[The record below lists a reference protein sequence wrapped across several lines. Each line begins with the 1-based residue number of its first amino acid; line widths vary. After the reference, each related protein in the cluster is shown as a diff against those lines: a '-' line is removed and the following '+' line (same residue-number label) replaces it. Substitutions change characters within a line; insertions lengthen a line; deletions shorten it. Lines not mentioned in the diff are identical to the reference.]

1 MQADM
6 TTATPPQGG
15 LRRAAILVLVLGTD
29 AAREVFQRLS
39 EREMRQL
46 AIAAKELQGV
56 TRDEV
61 EAVLKAF
68 VRSFRG
74 TEIPSEGAGTVFE
87 VLMERALGSERVQA
101 LLEPDAATKD
111 PYQVCSNASPDLL
124 AGLLRNEHP
133 QTIAIVLASL
143 PAHQAGAILELM
155 GPELTSEVIYRLA
168 TLSDVP
174 DDIRLDVGETLA
186 AELTAMG
193 STKRG
198 VQIDGT
204 SIAVEITKSLSGEF
218 SDEVLELLEDADE
231 DFANGIRSKLFV
243 FDDLAMLDAR
253 TMQRLLRE
261 VDSKQLMVA
270 LKGTPPD
277 VQDSVFGA
285 MSSRAA
291 EMLRE
296 DMEASP
302 PVRIKDVEDAQ
313 AAVIEVAFRLEN
325 EGAITLPRGGAGE
338 MV

>member
-1 MQADM
+1 MQTEPQNAV
-6 TTATPPQGG
+6 TPMGPG
-15 LRRAAILVLVLGTD
+15 LRKAAILVLVLGSEL
-29 AAREVFQRLS
+29 AAQVFQRLS
-39 EREMRQL
+39 EREIKRLAAAARQL
-46 AIAAKELQGV
+46 DGV

-61 EAVLKAF
+61 EEVLRSY

-74 TEIPSEGAGTVFE
+74 TEIPGQGAGTVFE
-87 VLMERALGSERVQA
+87 VLMERALGSERVQQ
-101 LLEPDAATKD
+101 LLAPEERHD
-111 PYQVCSNASPDLL
+111 PFEACSTASPDLL

-133 QTIAIVLASL
+133 QTVAIVLSSL
-143 PAHQAGAILELM
+143 PASKAGAILELL
-155 GPELTSEVIYRLA
+155 GPETSSDVLFRLA
-168 TLSDVP
+168 NLSDVP
-174 DDIRLDVGETLA
+174 EDIRSDVGETLA
-186 AELTAMG
+186 AELSAMG
-193 STKRG
+193 TTNAAPTL
-198 VQIDGT
+198 DGT
-204 SIAVEITKSLSGEF
+204 SIAVEITKTLSGEF
-218 SDEVLELLEDADE
+218 SDEVLDLMEEADE

-291 EMLRE
+291 EMLKE

-302 PVRIKDVEDAQ
+302 PVRIKDVEEAQ
-313 AAVIEVAFRLEN
+313 TAIIEVAFRLEN